1 MTTEPT
7 SAERQSGSPDATEA
21 GTLPPPPRPRGELV
35 PTMYDW
41 AGGLPALN
49 RLTRR
54 FYDHYV
60 DADPLLAPLFSQRT
74 EDHPEKVA
82 AWLAEVFGGPKVH
95 SENYGG
101 FRSMMLSHLRKH
113 FSEPQRARFVEL
125 LCKSADDV
133 GLPADAEFR
142 AAFVAYLEWGS
153 RIAKETSHPA
163 ARPPQRMQMPIW
175 GWIRDAVPGSR
186 PSSFQGHEEPA
197 VALIPVLERLEID
210 PDKPPSFARHI
221 QPLFR
226 EMDRRAMAY
235 AFDLWDADSVR
246 AHAERIMGRLENGT
260 MPVDG
265 PWPPEALELLRRWI
279 DTGMND

>member
-1 MTTEPT
+1 MSTEPSSDNT
-7 SAERQSGSPDATEA
+7 WSGARDAEQTGILEPSAIPIEKA
-21 GTLPPPPRPRGELV
+21 V
-35 PTMYDW
+35 PTLFEW
-41 AGGLPALN
+41 VGGLPALT

-54 FYDHYV
+54 FYGTYV
-60 DADPLLAPLFSQRT
+60 PADPLLAPLFRKIT
-74 EDHPEKVA
+74 PDHPEKVA
-82 AWLAEVFGGPKVH
+82 AWLAEVFGGPKVYT
-95 SENYGG
+95 ERYGG
-101 FRSMMLSHLRKH
+101 FPSMMRSHLRKH

-153 RIAKETSHPA
+153 RIAKETSHPR

-186 PSSFQGHEEPA
+186 PSSFDHEEPA
-197 VALIPVLERLEID
+197 TALIPILRRLETD
-210 PDKPPSFARHI
+210 PDKPVGFAAHI
-221 QPLFR
+221 KPLFR

-235 AFDLWDADSVR
+235 AFDLWDVDSVR
-246 AHAERIMGRLENGT
+246 THGARILARIEDGT

-265 PWPPEALELLRRWI
+265 PWPPEAVELLRRWVT
-279 DTGMND
+279 TGMSD